1 MNEDDNYVVAGQI
14 GILDCAN
21 VTMAHFMQFNPTFI
35 KKITIM
41 SQEASPTRQKG
52 FHFINTPRGFESVFN
67 VFKSFINDKN
77 KTKVRIFM
85 SSEFYLIFYFQLY
98 VHSNVN
104 SLYKVISRKLM
115 PTEYGGE
122 AGSLE
127 SIIESW
133 EKRIVSYRDYYKEE
147 EKYGVDEKRRP
158 SASTANDHFG
168 TSGSFRQLEF
178 D

>member
-1 MNEDDNYVVAGQI
+1 MKVCATINVLHLIQSYHLFLDDNYVVAGQI

-77 KTKVRIFM
+77 KTKVR
-85 SSEFYLIFYFQLY
+85 
-98 VHSNVN
+98 
-104 SLYKVISRKLM
+104 
-115 PTEYGGE
+115 
-122 AGSLE
+122 
-127 SIIESW
+127 
-133 EKRIVSYRDYYKEE
+133 
-147 EKYGVDEKRRP
+147 
-158 SASTANDHFG
+158 
-168 TSGSFRQLEF
+168 
-178 D
+178 